1 MTWEFQHA
9 AGPFTLA
16 EGPVWDGETL
26 LFTDIRANRIMRYD
40 PQTGN
45 CAVHRTDTHSANG
58 LRMDVDG
65 RVYAC
70 EGGGRRM
77 TRSRTRRERHRPGR
91 PLRREEA
98 E

>member
-40 PQTGN
+40 PQTGQ
-45 CAVHRTDTHSANG
+45 
-58 LRMDVDG
+58 LRRLSHGHPQRERPADG
-65 RVYAC
+65 CRWS
-70 EGGGRRM
+70 GGCLRGRRP
-77 TRSRTRRERHRPGR
+77 THDALTNETGASPSWPTASTERS
-91 PLRREEA
+91 
-98 E
+98 